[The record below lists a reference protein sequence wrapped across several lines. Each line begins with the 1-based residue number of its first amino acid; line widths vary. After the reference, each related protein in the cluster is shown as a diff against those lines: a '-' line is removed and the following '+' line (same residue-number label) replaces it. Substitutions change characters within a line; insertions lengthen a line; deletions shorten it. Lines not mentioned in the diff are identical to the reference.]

1 MSYIPVTLTKLP
13 EQIRVDVNIVAIDSI
28 QPWEIR
34 TYDNSTMCVKIVL
47 RNGSELSVSENLM
60 TVRSLIAECMAS
72 HND

>member
-34 TYDNSTMCVKIVL
+34 TYDNSNMCVKIVL